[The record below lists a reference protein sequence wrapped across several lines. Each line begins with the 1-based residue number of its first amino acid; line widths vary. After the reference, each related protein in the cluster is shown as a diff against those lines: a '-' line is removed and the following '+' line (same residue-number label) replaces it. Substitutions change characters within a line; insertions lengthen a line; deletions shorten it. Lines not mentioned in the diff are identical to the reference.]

1 MQSLLRM
8 FDRFHPHGA
17 AILLAAVLPVL
28 LVAPIATGIL
38 ERFDY
43 PVHRELAWN
52 FAWPAHFLYH
62 ALLTLFRAGAGDWDL
77 AQRLLL
83 LANHAGLGLA
93 LYAFM
98 SQSVQTKRRYPLLGL
113 LAVSLSFVYVIPALF
128 QMDGQ
133 FYFGYLALN
142 VYHNTTSLLLK
153 PIIVLHLLW
162 LYLWLS
168 GERHV
173 GTGFLFIGALLVVL
187 SALAKPSYLVIL
199 LPAVFL
205 MVVRD
210 QPAWRSALLAIV
222 LPGVAVLAWL
232 FLNTFG
238 GGGGG
243 LAFAPLKVMTH
254 FTEPWTILPKTVLSL
269 LFPLIMLAV
278 LGRQVLADRL
288 AVLCWLMLL
297 LGLAYG
303 LLLTE
308 TGERVFDGNWLWSG
322 QLGAFALFVANT
334 RLLLDN
340 TRQSVSGWRL
350 TLAWMVFSCHLV
362 AGLAWYLLQYQAD
375 PTLFW

>member
-1 MQSLLRM
+1 MHLSPRM
-8 FDRFHPHGA
+8 LDRLHTHGA
-17 AILLAAVLPVL
+17 AILLALVLPVM

-62 ALLTLFRAGAGDWDL
+62 LALTAFRAATGDWVL

-83 LANHAGLGLA
+83 LANYAALGVI
-93 LYAFM
+93 LYMFL
-98 SQSVQTKRRYPLLGL
+98 SQSVQTKRRLPILAL
-113 LAVSLSFVYVIPALF
+113 LAVSLSFVYAIPALF
-128 QMDGQ
+128 HVDGQ
-133 FYFGYLALN
+133 FYFGYIALN
-142 VYHNTTSLLLK
+142 VFHNTTSLLLK

-173 GTGFLFIGALLVVL
+173 GKGFLFIGALLVVL
-187 SALAKPSYLVIL
+187 SALAKPSYLVVL
-199 LPAVFL
+199 LPAVLL

-210 QPAWRSALLAIV
+210 QPAWRSAILAIF

-254 FTEPWTILPKTVLSL
+254 FTEPWTILPKTGLSL
-269 LFPLIMLAV
+269 LFPLIMLVV

-297 LGLAYG
+297 FGLAYG
-303 LLLTE
+303 LLLAE

-340 TRQSVSGWRL
+340 TRQGVSSWRL

-362 AGLAWYLLQYQAD
+362 AGLAWYLLQYQTD